1 MAAGSGI
8 SQDLIFYN
16 REYETRVEKR
26 RLLAAKDR

>member
-8 SQDLIFYN
+8 SQDLIFY